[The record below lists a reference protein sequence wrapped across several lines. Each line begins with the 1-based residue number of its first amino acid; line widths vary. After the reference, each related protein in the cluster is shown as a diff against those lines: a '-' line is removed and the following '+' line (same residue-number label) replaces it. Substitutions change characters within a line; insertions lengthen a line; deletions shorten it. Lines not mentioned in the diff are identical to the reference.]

1 MSNVSIERPNVTVN
15 VSQDVSIA
23 LERPNVTLEL
33 VAGGIV
39 PVSQDITRTA
49 GVNLSALRVVT
60 LDASG
65 NAVYATNT
73 SVADS
78 VVLGVTLT
86 AANSGAAVGIRAFGI
101 IEDNAWSFTKGPVF
115 LGTDGTLTQTAPTN
129 GAVIVHVGRALTS
142 NTLFVDADTT
152 IQTV

>member
-1 MSNVSIERPNVTVN
+1 MSNVNIERPNVTVN
-15 VSQDVSIA
+15 VSQDVSVA
-23 LERPNVTLEL
+23 LERPSVTLEL

-101 IEDNAWSFTKGPVF
+101 IEDNAWSFAKGPVF
-115 LGTDGTLTQTAPTN
+115 LGTNGTLTQTAPTG
-129 GAVIVHVGRALTS
+129 GAVIVHVARALTA
-142 NTLFVDADTT
+142 NTIFVDTDTT